1 MEGALKGIFV
11 SNSHNYKN
19 MTNDIEFPNLTSNFY
34 HVSSIF
40 YRHFHYDYHTVK
52 HAMGVIEGEVR
63 VLPGLAA
70 TRSATRSGCLVT
82 GGTKGC
88 R

>member
-40 YRHFHYDYHTVK
+40 YRHFHYDYHTPVK
-52 HAMGVIEGEVR
+52 HALEVIKGKVR
-63 VLPGLAA
+63 VLSGLRCD
-70 TRSATRSGCLVT
+70 TIRDMIRLRCHSAIWWH
-82 GGTKGC
+82 
-88 R
+88 